1 MRIKFILTFVLL
13 PFLAISQF
21 AEKKVYEIKKT
32 VIKPKIDGV
41 VNDEVWK
48 NLNSAN
54 NFTQFK
60 PNNGLLERPTHKT
73 EVKIC
78 YDNQNIYFGLIAYDN
93 APDSILKELGKR
105 DDENKN
111 FDLFGIILDPFNNT
125 QVEYNFIISASGVQ
139 IDKKMS
145 KDGGD
150 KSWNAVWNSAVDIND
165 RGWSAEIAIPL
176 SLIRFPDNDQAWA
189 LNMFRNIR
197 RYREEY
203 SWNPID
209 VKFENYALQ
218 SGLMNGIENVKSPLR
233 LSFMPYAS
241 IYADSYDGET
251 NFPYNYGMDL
261 KYGINESFT
270 LDMTLIP
277 DFGQVASDAMVL
289 NLSPFEV
296 KYEENRQFFN
306 EGIELFNKGGE
317 MFYSRRLEND
327 LINATKITGRTKNGL
342 GIAALNAIT
351 NETEENPLTNY
362 NVFIIDKALENSS
375 SVSLMNTNMTN
386 TNSNKDANVTGLF
399 ARINNTKNTH
409 VFDAKLKMSNELYTD
424 STISGF
430 SGMLSATKN
439 SGNYRYKLYT
449 FFEDDK
455 YNPNDLGF
463 LYSNNEISNGIDIGY
478 EQLNENDKFIF
489 SKYYLFIKHQSL
501 FTDNKFVNLEIEGE
515 TKFMLKNYLFLML
528 KTIINPYEINDYYEA
543 RTDDL
548 NSPVIRSKKYRLSSY
563 LSSDYRN
570 RFALDFGGGIV
581 HEPLYSARELRWR
594 ISPRFRFND
603 KISMKYVLS
612 VRDRYNEIG
621 YLDDIAINDEE
632 LAEPILSLRNTYMIT
647 NVFSGEYIINNKID
661 FSFKLR
667 YHIDQVENL
676 EYKRLKNDG
685 YLTSI
690 DGLSIPEVSSYDI
703 NYSTWT
709 SDIGLSWWFAPGSQ
723 LSLVWKNGID
733 NQTNILKRNWFDN
746 VNDSFSLSQEN
757 SLSLKVVY
765 YLDYLYLKKGL
776 KND

>member
-1 MRIKFILTFVLL
+1 MKIKSILLFILL
-13 PFLAISQF
+13 PFFAISQF
-21 AEKKVYEIKKT
+21 SEKKVYEIKKT
-32 VIKPKIDGV
+32 DIKPKIDGV

-48 NLNSAN
+48 NLKSAN

-60 PNNGLLERPTHKT
+60 PNNGFLERPTHKT

-105 DDENKN
+105 DDDNKN

-176 SLIRFPDNDQAWA
+176 SQIRFPDTDKAWA

-218 SGLMNGIENVKSPLR
+218 SGILDGIKNVDSPIR

-241 IYADSYDGET
+241 IYADSYNGET

-306 EGIELFNKGGE
+306 EGVELFNKGGE

-351 NETEENPLTNY
+351 NKTEENPITNY

-375 SVSLMNTNMTN
+375 SISLMNTNMTN
-386 TNSNKDANVTGLF
+386 TNRNKDANVTGLF

-409 VFDAKLKMSNELYTD
+409 VFDAKFKMSNELYTD
-424 STISGF
+424 STVSGF
-430 SGMLSATKN
+430 SGLLSATKN

-449 FFEDDK
+449 FFEDEN

-478 EQLNENDKFIF
+478 EQLNENDNFIF

-515 TKFMLKNYLFLML
+515 TKFMLKNYLFLMV

-548 NSPVIRSKKYRLSSY
+548 NSPVIRSKKYRLSGY

-570 RFALDFGGGIV
+570 KFALDFGGGIV
-581 HEPLYSARELRWR
+581 HEPLYSAKEFRWR

-603 KISMKYVLS
+603 KTSMKYVLS

-621 YLDDIAINDEE
+621 YIDDIAVNDEE

-647 NVFSGEYIINNKID
+647 NVLSGEYIINNKID

-676 EYKRLKNDG
+676 EYQRLQNDG
-685 YLTSI
+685 YLTPI
-690 DGLSIPEVSSYDI
+690 DDISNPEVSSYDI

-733 NQTNILKRNWFDN
+733 NQTNTLKRNWFDN

-765 YLDYLYLKKGL
+765 YLDYLYLKKRF
-776 KND
+776 KK